1 MACTTSDLPEIARDF
16 VCARKGKDIQHITLD
31 QDWFLAPY
39 FMDLCVCGARF
50 HEGVIMPLK
59 VIYTKSPSRNWV
71 TTFSFMNLGRD
82 LKVY

>member
-1 MACTTSDLPEIARDF
+1 
-16 VCARKGKDIQHITLD
+16 
-31 QDWFLAPY
+31 
-39 FMDLCVCGARF
+39 
-50 HEGVIMPLK
+50 MPLK